1 MTQRKF
7 GRYAFESSRED
18 KVFFPEANIT
28 KGDVIAYYEK
38 IAEFMLPHLNDRPL
52 ILRRFPDGIEA
63 EGFFQQKVADYFPKW
78 LPRITMTQADG
89 KIMHPAAGKKADLV
103 YLANQ
108 GVIVF
113 HALLSR
119 SDKPGTPDQIVFDL
133 DPPAADSFDM
143 ARKTAL
149 DLRDLL
155 DELGLAAFVKTS
167 GSRGLHVVCPIRRN
181 HRFERTR
188 QFATE
193 VARYLAAKNP
203 ERITTARA
211 KDSRKGRL
219 FMDTARNAYGQ
230 SMVAPYALRA
240 QPGAPVA
247 TPLEWQEV
255 GQHSLRPDRYT
266 ISNVF
271 KRLAQKRD
279 PWQAMNRRARDL
291 NGPQKRLQALIS
303 KGEQ

>member
-1 MTQRKF
+1 MTQKKF
-7 GRYAFESSRED
+7 GPYAFESSRED
-18 KVFFPEANIT
+18 KVFFPEAHIT

-38 IAEFMLPHLNDRPL
+38 IAEFMLPHLKDRPL

-63 EGFFQQKVADYFPKW
+63 EGFFQQKAAAYFPEW
-78 LPRITMTQADG
+78 LPRITMTKADG
-89 KIMHPAAGKKADLV
+89 KIMHPAAEKKADLV

-119 SDKPGTPDQIVFDL
+119 IDQPKTPDQVVFDL
-133 DPPAADSFDM
+133 DPPPADSFNVV
-143 ARKTAL
+143 RKAAL

-188 QFATE
+188 RFAGE

-203 ERITTARA
+203 DRITTAQA
-211 KDSRKGRL
+211 KDRRKGRL

-240 QPGAPVA
+240 QSGAPVA

-255 GQHSLRPDRYT
+255 KQKSLTPDRYK
-266 ISNVF
+266 ISNIF

-279 PWQAMNRRARDL
+279 PWQAMRRRARGL
-291 NGPQKRLQALIS
+291 TGPQKRLQALVS
-303 KGEQ
+303 KGEH

>member
-1 MTQRKF
+1 MTKKKF
-7 GRYAFESSRED
+7 GPYTVESSRED
-18 KVFFPEANIT
+18 KVFFPDADIT
-28 KGDVIAYYEK
+28 KGDVVAYYEK
-38 IAEFMLPHLNDRPL
+38 IAEFMLPHLKDRPL

-63 EGFFQQKVADYFPKW
+63 EGFFQQKAADYFPDW
-78 LPRITMTQADG
+78 LPRITMTKADG
-89 KIMHPAAGKKADLV
+89 KITHAAAGKKADLV

-143 ARKTAL
+143 VRQTAL

-181 HRFERTR
+181 HRFDRTR
-188 QFATE
+188 RFAGE
-193 VARYLAAKNP
+193 VARYLAAKKP
-203 ERITTARA
+203 ERVTTAQA
-211 KDSRKGRL
+211 KDRRKGRL
-219 FMDTARNAYGQ
+219 FLDTIRNSYGHG
-230 SMVAPYALRA
+230 MVAPYSLRA
-240 QPGAPVA
+240 LPGAPVA

-255 GQHSLRPDRYT
+255 RQKALRPDRYT

-271 KRLAQKRD
+271 RRLAQKGD
-279 PWQAMNRRARDL
+279 PWQAMRRRARDL
-291 NGPQKRLQALIS
+291 AGPQKRLQVLVS
-303 KGEQ
+303 KGVQ

>member
-1 MTQRKF
+1 MMQRKF
-7 GRYAFESSRED
+7 GPYAFESSRED

-38 IAEFMLPHLNDRPL
+38 IAEFMLPHLKDRPL
-52 ILRRFPDGIEA
+52 ILHRFPDGIEA
-63 EGFFQQKVADYFPKW
+63 EGFFQQKTADYFPEW
-78 LPRITMTQADG
+78 LPRITMTTADG

-119 SDKPGTPDQIVFDL
+119 SDKPRTADQIVFDL
-133 DPPAADSFDM
+133 DPPAADSFAM
-143 ARKTAL
+143 VRKTAL

-188 QFATE
+188 RFAGE
-193 VARYLAAKNP
+193 VARYLAAKHP
-203 ERITTARA
+203 DRITTAHA
-211 KDSRKGRL
+211 KDRRKGRL
-219 FMDTARNAYGQ
+219 FMDTTRNADGQ
-230 SMVAPYALRA
+230 GMVAAYALRA
-240 QPGAPVA
+240 KPGAPVA
-247 TPLEWQEV
+247 TPVEWQEV
-255 GQHSLRPDRYT
+255 RQKSLTADRYT
-266 ISNVF
+266 ISNIF
-271 KRLAQKRD
+271 KRMTKKKD
-279 PWQAMNRRARDL
+279 PWQAMHRRARSL
-291 NGPQKRLQALIS
+291 AGPQKRLQALIS